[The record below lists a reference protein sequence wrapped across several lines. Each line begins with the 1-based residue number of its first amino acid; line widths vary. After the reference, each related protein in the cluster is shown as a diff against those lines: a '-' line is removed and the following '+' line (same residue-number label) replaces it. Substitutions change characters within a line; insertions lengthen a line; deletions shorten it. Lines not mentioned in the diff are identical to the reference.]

1 MWYNLLIACSI
12 DFRKKVPG
20 HCDQTCSITVASHVF
35 QISRNT
41 IYGCLKL
48 KEKTEELNHQVKGT
62 RLRKVDRDR
71 LKNYLTDNPDACLTE
86 IASEF
91 GCLPTTI
98 HFNPKEHHD
107 FIVNRLVDNI
117 QQLEELAI
125 FERIQIYQRDRSC
138 VYDSGKNTTSA
149 ATVLH
154 DLLFGEWNTV
164 EKDML
169 KIGQECLRELSMRTP
184 K

>member
-107 FIVNRLVDNI
+107 FIVNRLVDNT

-138 VYDSGKNTTSA
+138 VYDSGEDKTSA
-149 ATVLH
+149 ANVLQE
-154 DLLFGEWNTV
+154 LLFGEWSQV
-164 EKDML
+164 EKEML
-169 KIGQECLRELSMRTP
+169 KIGQERLRELSMRTP

>member
-48 KEKTEELNHQVKGT
+48 KEKTKELNHQVKGT

-107 FIVNRLVDNI
+107 FIVNRLVDNT

-138 VYDSGKNTTSA
+138 IYDSEDDKISA

-154 DLLFGEWNTV
+154 NLLFGEWNQV
-164 EKDML
+164 EKEML
-169 KIGQECLRELSMRTP
+169 KSGEERLKDLTNRNGC
-184 K
+184 

>member
-107 FIVNRLVDNI
+107 FIVNRLVDNT

-138 VYDSGKNTTSA
+138 VYDSGEDKISA
-149 ATVLH
+149 AKVLQEY
-154 DLLFGEWNTV
+154 LFGKWSKV
-164 EKDML
+164 EEEML
-169 KIGQECLRELSMRTP
+169 KVGEERLEDLTNRNDC
-184 K
+184 

>member
-98 HFNPKEHHD
+98 HFNPKEYHD
-107 FIVNRLVDNI
+107 FIVNRLVDNT

-138 VYDSGKNTTSA
+138 VYDSKENTTSA
-149 ATVLH
+149 ADVLQE
-154 DLLFGEWNTV
+154 LLFGEWSQV
-164 EKDML
+164 EKEML
-169 KIGQECLRELSMRTP
+169 KIGQERLRELSMRTP

>member
-107 FIVNRLVDNI
+107 FIVNRLVDNT

-138 VYDSGKNTTSA
+138 VYDSGENTTSA
-149 ATVLH
+149 VTVLN

-164 EKDML
+164 EKEML
-169 KIGQECLRELSMRTP
+169 KIGQERLKELSMRTP

>member
-107 FIVNRLVDNI
+107 FIVNRLVDNT

-138 VYDSGKNTTSA
+138 VHDSREDKISA
-149 ATVLH
+149 ADILQ
-154 DLLFGEWNTV
+154 DLLFGEWSQV
-164 EKDML
+164 EKEML
-169 KIGQECLRELSMRTP
+169 KIGQERLRELSMRTP

>member
-107 FIVNRLVDNI
+107 FIVNRLVDNT

-138 VYDSGKNTTSA
+138 VYDSKENRTSA

-154 DLLFGEWNTV
+154 DLLFGEWNQV
-164 EKDML
+164 EKEML
-169 KIGQECLRELSMRTP
+169 KSGEERLKDLTNRNGC
-184 K
+184 

>member
-107 FIVNRLVDNI
+107 FIVNHLVDNTRK
-117 QQLEELAI
+117 LEELAI

-138 VYDSGKNTTSA
+138 VYDSGTDEGSA
-149 ATVLH
+149 ADVL
-154 DLLFGEWNTV
+154 
-164 EKDML
+164 
-169 KIGQECLRELSMRTP
+169 QECLFGKLSKVEEEMMKMGREQLRAL
-184 K
+184 KVKGE

>member
-107 FIVNRLVDNI
+107 FIVNRLVDNT

-138 VYDSGKNTTSA
+138 VYDSGENTTSTA
-149 ATVLH
+149 IHLQ
-154 DLLFGEWNTV
+154 DLLFGEWNQV

-169 KIGQECLRELSMRTP
+169 KSGEEKLKDLTNRNGC
-184 K
+184 

>member
-107 FIVNRLVDNI
+107 FIVNRLVDNT

-125 FERIQIYQRDRSC
+125 FERIQIYQRDRSS
-138 VYDSGKNTTSA
+138 VYDSKENETSA
-149 ATVLH
+149 ADVLQE
-154 DLLFGEWNTV
+154 LLFGEWSQV
-164 EKDML
+164 EKEML
-169 KIGQECLRELSMRTP
+169 KIGQERLRELSMGTP

>member
-71 LKNYLTDNPDACLTE
+71 LKNYLTNNPDAYLTE
-86 IASEF
+86 IAAEF
-91 GCLPTTI
+91 GCHPTTI
-98 HFNPKEHHD
+98 HYALKAMGYT
-107 FIVNRLVDNI
+107 RKK
-117 QQLEELAI
+117 
-125 FERIQIYQRDRSC
+125 R
-138 VYDSGKNTTSA
+138 TTP
-149 ATVLH
+149 TM
-154 DLLFGEWNTV
+154 NKTQ
-164 EKDML
+164 K
-169 KIGQECLRELSMRTP
+169 K
-184 K
+184 